1 MKKTKSSKHNSSVKT
16 YKNGGNDSEVKI
28 RTQHFQGPIPPPN
41 TLAEYENIVPGAAE
55 RILTMAENQG
65 KHRRNLEVKVIDK
78 DSDRASKGQI
88 FAFIIAMTIIIG
100 GFLLI
105 WHGKSLEGMT
115 SIIGAIATLAGV
127 FIYGKVNKNRN
138 LKNRR

>member
-16 YKNGGNDSEVKI
+16 YKNGENDSEVEI